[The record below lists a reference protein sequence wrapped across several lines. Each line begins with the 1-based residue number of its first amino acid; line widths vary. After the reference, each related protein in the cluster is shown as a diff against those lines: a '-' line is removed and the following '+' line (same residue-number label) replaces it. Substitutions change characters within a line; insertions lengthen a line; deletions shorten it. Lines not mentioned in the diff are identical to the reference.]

1 MAHSKAFVHPPLDLA
16 TDQIRLLSIQPGEP
30 IRCTL
35 EVYNPADQKEYI
47 ALSYTWGPESPKQNI
62 AINGSEFSVRQNLF
76 DFLVVGC
83 RKHTGNL
90 FWIDQICIDQS
101 NTGERNH
108 QVMRMS
114 QIYKDASCVYSWLG
128 AEADNSDEAMD
139 FIEKL
144 SQRRNDTWLH
154 LKSTHSKQ
162 NMIGALLDRPYW
174 RRLWIVQEVV
184 LARRVIVLCG
194 LLQTPFGSF
203 ESLAFNL
210 RRLNH
215 LMPNLLRPTHHL
227 TCLLAMQIT
236 GDSYLRGDV
245 IASSIL
251 LFLKSHDIQDQHDVE
266 LMMVNF
272 RQKVYHCRK
281 FECADPRDKIWGL
294 AGLYPDGP
302 KRLQIDYNKTTFEVF
317 WDFFTSHLRGINHDM
332 IIEGFRHNFH
342 TRYALEDWWQYAQEL
357 MSHMNLYSHPFI
369 ARVAQLLEE
378 TFQELQTAWLARGSL
393 DPENEVD
400 ISAFFAERLRCENVT
415 AFVSG
420 HHLLPYSIQ
429 LADIA

>member
-1 MAHSKAFVHPPLDLA
+1 MAHSKAFVHPPLDLT

-35 EVYNPADQKEYI
+35 EAYNPADRKEYI

-62 AINGSEFSVRQNLF
+62 AINGSEFFVRQNLF
-76 DFLVVGC
+76 DFLVVACG
-83 RKHTGNL
+83 KHAGNL

-114 QIYKDASCVYSWLG
+114 QIYEDASCVYSWLG

-144 SQRRNDTWLH
+144 SQPRNDTWPH
-154 LKSTHSKQ
+154 LNFTDSKQ
-162 NMIGALLDRPYW
+162 NVIGALLDRPYW

-194 LLQTPFGSF
+194 LLQTPFDSF
-203 ESLAFNL
+203 ENLAFNL
-210 RRLNH
+210 RRLN
-215 LMPNLLRPTHHL
+215 LLRPYHHF
-227 TCLLAMQIT
+227 TSLLAMQINSQYYLS
-236 GDSYLRGDV
+236 GDDV
-245 IASSIL
+245 ACSVL
-251 LFLKSHDIQDQHDVE
+251 LFLMSHNIKDQHDAE
-266 LMMVNF
+266 LMMVVNF
-272 RQKVYHCRK
+272 RQKVYLCRS
-281 FECADPRDKIWGL
+281 FECSDPRDKIWGL

-302 KRLQIDYNKTTFEVF
+302 KRSQIDYNRTTSEVLWAF
-317 WDFFTSHLRGINHDM
+317 ITSHLCGINH
-332 IIEGFRHNFH
+332 IVCVKGA
-342 TRYALEDWWQYAQEL
+342 RYVLSTQFVLEDWWEYTQEL
-357 MSHMNLYSHPFI
+357 MSHMNLYSHPLN

-393 DPENEVD
+393 DPEDEVD

-420 HHLLPYSIQ
+420 HHVLPSSIQ